1 MDLFAYSEK
10 EMLIVLGVALKR
22 DKKLFT
28 QFFEIIVRSRTE
40 GGIILKENFGLHS
53 SLLSIIGEHK
63 ISYWPVPEK
72 GPNFRPAYLHCLF
85 APAGMVYSQPHL
97 PNCSRPILH
106 NCISKA
112 LAFVFSD
119 LQHKITKYSKLCQ
132 GFTFIVIHK

>member
-63 ISYWPVPEK
+63 ISY
-72 GPNFRPAYLHCLF
+72 
-85 APAGMVYSQPHL
+85 
-97 PNCSRPILH
+97 
-106 NCISKA
+106 
-112 LAFVFSD
+112 
-119 LQHKITKYSKLCQ
+119 
-132 GFTFIVIHK
+132 